1 MATSK
6 FGEVTSYENFVL
18 SNAIEDAF
26 KSHLDL
32 QQFVTVD
39 NDLQGAPGMEK
50 HVNVYTPSGE
60 AETVAEGEGN
70 TKKLAVGLTEKVY
83 KIATSQAEFEYTD
96 EREMIDPNAVAV
108 GADHLATAM
117 FNDIQKQ
124 LYAEFAKA
132 TLGTSASPVAT
143 PNFDAFVDATAALD
157 LPDINA
163 TAADYQAQAITGVF
177 GILNR
182 ADLAKVRKALGD
194 NLKYVEAYAR
204 AGYVG
209 TVAGV
214 NLYVKQDATEKTIT
228 IATKKAVTLFNKT
241 GVELENITKGKRS
254 EVYADKRKNL
264 LISRKYYVAALTDA
278 TQAYSL
284 VLA

>member
-1 MATSK
+1 MATSS
-6 FGEVTSYENFVL
+6 FGNVTSYDNFVL
-18 SNAIEDAF
+18 SNAVEDAF
-26 KSHLDL
+26 NSHLDL

-39 NDLQGAPGMEK
+39 NDLQGVAGMEK
-50 HVNVYTPSGE
+50 HVNVYTPSGD
-60 AETVAEGEGN
+60 AETVEEGKGN
-70 TKKLAVGLTEKVY
+70 TKKLKVDIAEKVY
-83 KIATSQAEFEYTD
+83 KIALSQAEFEYTD
-96 EREMIDPNAVAV
+96 ERELIDPNAVSV

-124 LYAEFAKA
+124 LYAEFNKA

-157 LPDINA
+157 LPDINGSA
-163 TAADYQAQAITGVF
+163 MDYQNAVIPGVF
-177 GILNR
+177 GIMNR

-194 NLKYVEAYAR
+194 NLKYVQAYVTT
-204 AGYVG
+204 GYVG
-209 TVAGV
+209 TVAGI

-241 GVELENITKGKRS
+241 GVELESITKGNRS
-254 EVYADKRKNL
+254 ETYADVRKNL
-264 LISRKYYVAALTDA
+264 LIARKYYVAAFTDA
-278 TQAYSL
+278 TQAYNL